1 MRFCLSVP
9 FIILVAISIPHSV
22 KALTLSCG
30 NFVSRRIEN
39 PVFPSKS
46 PLRHFGTTLILDR
59 RATLSSL
66 FSSESG
72 DDEVPKSS
80 SIEVELELLQQDF
93 TLIEALEA
101 RNEAQLDSFV
111 DKEDQWNSLDQ
122 EERILLESKEFLVQ
136 RMEILAEKMVQLW
149 MGQKSMDG

>member
-1 MRFCLSVP
+1 MRLFLSGLL
-9 FIILVAISIPHSV
+9 IILSAISIPHSV
-22 KALTLSCG
+22 KALTLAGGS
-30 NFVSRRIEN
+30 FVSRKIAN

-46 PLRHFGTTLILDR
+46 PLRHFATTLIR
-59 RATLSSL
+59 ERKATLSSL

-80 SIEVELELLQQDF
+80 SIEIELESLQHNF
-93 TLIEALEA
+93 SLIEALEA

-111 DKEDQWNSLDQ
+111 DKEDQWNSLEE
-122 EERILLESKEFLVQ
+122 EERILLESKELLVQ
-136 RMEILAEKMVQLW
+136 RMEILAEKLVQLW